1 MDRKMFREFLHY
13 NCDMTDDILMDRI
26 YKFFNSVS
34 ADDIDKQEWII
45 GFNIFLKG
53 LLIFRKYLVYQMF
66 LRNRGGADKI
76 LF

>member
-1 MDRKMFREFLHY
+1 MFREFLHY
-13 NCDMTDDILMDRI
+13 NCGMTDDILMDRI
-26 YKFFNSVS
+26 YKFFNNVS

-53 LLIFRKYLVYQMF
+53 FQIFRNYLFFQIN
-66 LRNRGGADKI
+66 LRNCGGADQV